1 MCGGGISL
9 WREWRIANSEWRIV
23 SGERCVAIHPF
34 TTDHSLTYHSLF
46 AIRYSPLNNPLPGLG
61 DFLDAPD
68 PLLDLAVAGLDQH
81 VVGTGIAIS
90 GKAGAEFARVLAVPG
105 GTQRNREWGGGLRAQ
120 ASDDRRRRVGGPGAR
135 GGAVPAPALWGA
147 GAEPCQPSH
156 SFTAR
161 ASAASEEPPTQIG
174 IGGGLGSMRMSA
186 ICAAMYLVGKLTG
199 SSRQSARMS
208 AMLSS
213 VRRPRSRNGTPR
225 AGNSASSQPTPMPK
239 MTRPALNSCKV
250 AICFAI
256 GTG

>member
-23 SGERCVAIHPF
+23 SGERCFAIHPF

-105 GTQRNREWGGGLRAQ
+105 GTQRNREWGGALRAQ
-120 ASDDRRRRVGGPGAR
+120 ASDDRRRLVGRQAR
-135 GGAVPAPALWGA
+135 AMPAVAQFHRARERRLGGAADPDRDRRWLGFHAHVGDLRGDVFGREAHRVIAP
-147 GAEPCQPSH
+147 E
-156 SFTAR
+156 R
-161 ASAASEEPPTQIG
+161 AHERSEEHTSE
-174 IGGGLGSMRMSA
+174 L
-186 ICAAMYLVGKLTG
+186 
-199 SSRQSARMS
+199 
-208 AMLSS
+208 
-213 VRRPRSRNGTPR
+213 
-225 AGNSASSQPTPMPK
+225 
-239 MTRPALNSCKV
+239 
-250 AICFAI
+250 
-256 GTG
+256 